1 MSYLKVE
8 RKNSGSYLR
17 IMESFRDE
25 HGKPSSRILHTL
37 GKLEDF
43 TPQQLRSMGIKLF
56 ELGGGQI
63 KTLLQGELI
72 EIGRYNY
79 GYQQIFGKALHH
91 FGLTDLFR
99 RLTKKHKLSFN
110 LGDAIFLMLLDR
122 LQDPASKRSSFLHQN
137 EYLNLPKIELH
148 HLYRALDKLAAANLL
163 VQQHIFHT
171 GRDLFNRKLD
181 VVFYDVT
188 TFYFQSDVEKEDELR
203 QMGFGKD
210 GKIGKTQIL
219 FCMMIDRD
227 KNPIGYRI
235 FNGKTFEGDT
245 FEHAVK
251 DLKNQYDID
260 KVIVVADRGMLSK
273 HNLDITTNNGFEFII
288 GERLKRLK
296 RDIQKPLLD
305 IKNYGNEWIY
315 EDNEGKSVVIKY
327 TVQKLEGKTIIG
339 TYSSKR
345 AAKDKHDREEA
356 LEKAQKIL
364 KNPDSLKKKASRYY
378 LKADKTQTYSLD
390 TAKIERSERYDGFLA
405 ISTNNNNLPVAE
417 ILDQYKQLYKIQNSF
432 RTFKSHL
439 ETRPMF
445 HWTDTR
451 IEGHICLCYI
461 AFALQNYVLQMA
473 NKTEKLLTETS
484 LRATIDKMQVSLL
497 AHNTENVYVRS
508 AQTPQEIT
516 LQKNL
521 GLKAI
526 NPLTPE
532 DSLKI

>member
-8 RKNSGSYLR
+8 RKPSGSYLR
-17 IMESFRDE
+17 IMESFRNE
-25 HGKPSSRILHTL
+25 TGKPSSRILHTL

-43 TPQQLRSMGIKLF
+43 SPEQLRSMGIKLF
-56 ELGGGQI
+56 ELGGGQL
-63 KTLLQGELI
+63 KTLLQGELT

-79 GYQQIFGKALHH
+79 GYQQIYGKALHY

-99 RLTKKHKLSFN
+99 RLSKKYKLTFN
-110 LGDAIFLMLLDR
+110 LGDATFLMLLDR
-122 LQDPASKRSSFLHQN
+122 LQDPSSKRGSFLHQD

-148 HLYRALDKLAAANLL
+148 HLYRTLDKLAAANLL
-163 VQQHIFHT
+163 VQQHIFQA

-188 TFYFQSDVEKEDELR
+188 TFYFQSDVEKEGELR

-219 FCMMIDRD
+219 FCMMVDRD

-245 FEHAVK
+245 FEHALT
-251 DLKNQYDID
+251 DLKKQYDID

-273 HNLDITTNNGFEFII
+273 NNLEITTNNGFEFII

-296 RDIQKPLLD
+296 RDIQTPLLD
-305 IKNYGNEWIY
+305 IKNYNNEWIY
-315 EDNEGKSVVIKY
+315 NDNEGKSVIIKY
-327 TVQKLEGKTIIG
+327 TIQKLEGKTIIG
-339 TYSSKR
+339 TYSQKR
-345 AAKDKHDREEA
+345 ATKDKYDREEA
-356 LEKAQKIL
+356 LTKAEKIL
-364 KNPDSLKKKASRYY
+364 KNPDLLKKKASRYF
-378 LKADKTQTYSLD
+378 LKADETQTYHLD
-390 TAKIERSERYDGFLA
+390 TDKIAKSEKYDGFLA
-405 ISTNNNNLPVAE
+405 ISTNNESLSVAE
-417 ILDQYKQLYKIQNSF
+417 ILDQYKQLYKIEHSF

-473 NKTEKLLTETS
+473 NKSKKILTETT
-484 LRATIDKMQVSLL
+484 LRATLDKMQVSLL
-497 AHNTENVYVRS
+497 AHNTQNVYVRS
-508 AQTPQEIT
+508 TQSQEEIT
-516 LQKNL
+516 LQQNL
-521 GLKAI
+521 GLKSLQ
-526 NPLTPE
+526 PLTQQ
-532 DSLKI
+532 DSIKI